1 VIRIIAEMYKAV
13 VQLLILEVIPLIAA
27 IHIFHYFIIE
37 STLNF
42 LISFAFYGEKCDN
55 EENEY

>member
-1 VIRIIAEMYKAV
+1 MNIAEMYMFV
-13 VQLLILEVIPLIAA
+13 VQRYILEEIPLIAVF
-27 IHIFHYFIIE
+27 HIFDYFIIE

-42 LISFAFYGEKCDN
+42 LISFAIYGEKCDN